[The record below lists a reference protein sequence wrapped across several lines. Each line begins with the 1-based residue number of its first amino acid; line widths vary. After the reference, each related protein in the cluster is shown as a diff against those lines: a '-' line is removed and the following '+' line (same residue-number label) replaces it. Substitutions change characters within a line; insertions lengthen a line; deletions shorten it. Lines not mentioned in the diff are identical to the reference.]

1 MTSFTLLQGR
11 DMEIEYKKK
20 IKHAVEP
27 TAIQHSISNL
37 HMKSQRR
44 GVQISYFELLGKD
57 KKKKWRIMVH
67 VLFFVMLTGHPAS
80 STREDRCLERIKTK
94 HKHKT

>member
-1 MTSFTLLQGR
+1 MAMTSFTLLQGR

-27 TAIQHSISNL
+27 TAIQHSISNI
-37 HMKSQRR
+37 HMKCQRR

-57 KKKKWRIMVH
+57 KKEVENHGSCFIFRHANW
-67 VLFFVMLTGHPAS
+67 TS
-80 STREDRCLERIKTK
+80 SFQHKGRSILRTNKIKTQ
-94 HKHKT
+94 T